1 RLCAYDVVSTLACS
15 REEALRPHLFIIMA
29 FAVRSLRIFCRN
41 IHNGNGN
48 GALLSLRKSNTRL
61 NLIKITERYKSTV
74 KDNVPK
80 IFGSLTNILVTS
92 SSIPSPQQN
101 LNEKNEQYQSNTN
114 NEDEENRKQREKSWK
129 RMKITLIILGVSF
142 SAMGG
147 MFIYTVS
154 RPVYDE
160 NGDLVEDE
168 FSHLPFFPKIWKR
181 VYRELTYYKKLVQE
195 PSREKLLPDP
205 LKYPYIQPPYT
216 LVLEL
221 TDVLVHPDWTYQTGW
236 RFKKRPGVDQFLE
249 AVAPPQFEI
258 VIYTAEAG
266 ATAFTIVDSLDP
278 NGYIIY
284 RLVRDA
290 TRFVDGHHVKDL
302 DALNRDLKKVI
313 VVDWNANS
321 VKFNPDNTLKIP
333 RWNGND
339 DDTALYDLA
348 AFLKTILATNVD
360 DVRDVISYYRQFDNP
375 LEVFRENQRKLLL
388 QMQEDESQKQ
398 QQNSIKPLTSKWSPT
413 FLK

>member
-1 RLCAYDVVSTLACS
+1 
-15 REEALRPHLFIIMA
+15 MA
-29 FAVRSLRIFCRN
+29 FALRSLRIFCRN

-48 GALLSLRKSNTRL
+48 GALLSLRKSNTKL
-61 NLIKITERYKSTV
+61 NLIRITERYKSTIE
-74 KDNVPK
+74 DSVPK
-80 IFGSLTNILVTS
+80 IAGSLTNISVTS
-92 SSIPSPQQN
+92 SSIPSLQQN
-101 LNEKNEQYQSNTN
+101 LNEKKEQNESNTN
-114 NEDEENRKQREKSWK
+114 NEDEEDRKQREQSWK
-129 RMKITLIILGVSF
+129 MMKISFIIFGVSLG
-142 SAMGG
+142 AMGG
-147 MFIYTVS
+147 MFIYDIS

-168 FSHLPFFPKIWKR
+168 FSHLPFFQQLWKR
-181 VYRELTYYKKLVQE
+181 LYRELTYYKKLVQE

-216 LVLEL
+216 LVLEM

-249 AVAPPQFEI
+249 ALAPPQFEI
-258 VIYTAEAG
+258 VIYTAESG
-266 ATAFTIVDSLDP
+266 MSAFPILDSLDP
-278 NGYIIY
+278 NGYIMY

-302 DALNRDLKKVI
+302 DAINRDLKKVI

-321 VKFNPDNTLKIP
+321 VKFHPDNALKLP

-339 DDTALYDLA
+339 DDTTLYDLA
-348 AFLKTILATNVD
+348 AFLKTIHATSVD
-360 DVRDVISYYRQFDNP
+360 DVRDVLSYYRQFDNP

-388 QMQEDESQKQ
+388 QMQEDESQKEQ
-398 QQNSIKPLTSKWSPT
+398 QSNSKPLTSKWSKT
-413 FLK
+413 FFR